1 MERSAIHVLHKRGL
15 SQRQIAKELGVNRE
29 TVARV
34 LTGPIDQ
41 PPAKR
46 QRASLVDPYRD
57 QIAGWVRAGLSAV
70 RMLELARADPERP
83 YPGSHSVFRAVVREE
98 RLKQQH
104 GEAVTQVPVRF
115 EGLPAEYL
123 QVDWGEVPR
132 FAFTQQ
138 PKRPRYFLACR
149 LKYSRWMWVRFTT
162 DMRQNSLRS
171 PAAAWPHRLLCGA
184 GLRTLGGRLRQHEGG
199 HLWSGR
205 PAPASLDASAV
216 AGGGRVRLPP

>member
-15 SQRQIAKELGVNRE
+15 SQWQIAKELGVNRE

-57 QIAGWVRAGLSAV
+57 QIAGWVREDLSAV

-83 YPGSHSVFRAVVREE
+83 YPGSQSVFRAAVRGE

-104 GEAVTQVPVRF
+104 GEAVARPVGRSH
-115 EGLPAEYL
+115 A
-123 QVDWGEVPR
+123 
-132 FAFTQQ
+132 A
-138 PKRPRYFLACR
+138 RPCL
-149 LKYSRWMWVRFTT
+149 
-162 DMRQNSLRS
+162 
-171 PAAAWPHRLLCGA
+171 AAAPPGAAAAPDRGHRRVRPDGA
-184 GLRTLGGRLRQHEGG
+184 GLRARRPRL
-199 HLWSGR
+199 S
-205 PAPASLDASAV
+205 SA
-216 AGGGRVRLPP
+216 